1 MRRTGDRWLLIS
13 GRSDRWRR
21 AVTPTLPG
29 LMLLLSPLLAAIV
42 IMRPSWPEFLL
53 LVIPLIAAIILA
65 LFAFRAASFLGLGLI
80 GLLIGLCTISFEA
93 EVRNLISAP
102 VTTGLLERIVR
113 ARERATPSEH
123 AGRDS
128 AAKAQ
133 SRQLWLARLVGAE
146 FVVLSLIS
154 WFVLA

>member
-1 MRRTGDRWLLIS
+1 
-13 GRSDRWRR
+13 
-21 AVTPTLPG
+21 
-29 LMLLLSPLLAAIV
+29 MLLLSPLLAAIV

-65 LFAFRAASFLGLGLI
+65 LFAFGAASFLSLGFI

-93 EVRNLISAP
+93 EARNLISAP

-113 ARERATPSEH
+113 ARERATPSER
-123 AGRDS
+123 AGRDG

-133 SRQLWLARLVGAE
+133 SRQLWLARLIGAE
-146 FVVLSLIS
+146 LVILSLIS
-154 WFVLA
+154 WIVLT